1 MKKADFETVNKKHS
15 RITSSIG
22 YHWLCRFWNFQL
34 PVWACRVT
42 ARACR
47 FGFNRNDLFFLKYFR
62 SRDEHYKNDL
72 RPVFETWNQL
82 MIQELGYHNVF
93 NELHIDMADR
103 LEGVDPEHIARDH
116 LNAYGYQR
124 DQTFEGIKHF
134 IDAYN
139 RRVTHF
145 IEYFNET
152 IKKGITQYTPT
163 LKEYS
168 TQSIILQ
175 IYKTMSG
182 VIFGERTYY
191 S

>member
-1 MKKADFETVNKKHS
+1 
-15 RITSSIG
+15 
-22 YHWLCRFWNFQL
+22 
-34 PVWACRVT
+34 
-42 ARACR
+42 
-47 FGFNRNDLFFLKYFR
+47 
-62 SRDEHYKNDL
+62 
-72 RPVFETWNQL
+72 

-145 IEYFNET
+145 IEYFNEFT
-152 IKKGITQYTPT
+152 WAALCSWTRFPGRFHKFLYN
-163 LKEYS
+163 
-168 TQSIILQ
+168 LQ
-175 IYKTMSG
+175 I
-182 VIFGERTYY
+182 VIIQSLMKFAAN
-191 S
+191 